1 MGKIKWAIW
10 GTGHICN
17 EFAQG
22 VQQVDNGELC
32 CVLSRTQEK
41 ADEFAAKYGIAKAYC
56 DADKMLAEGGA
67 DVVYIGTPNRAHYEN
82 IMTCIKHK
90 KHVLCEKPIVINMR
104 EMEEVLAAAKAADV
118 FLMEGMWTLFFPVI
132 KKVKSW
138 IEAGCIGRPLRATM
152 NFSINS
158 NLDGWRL
165 GAEQAGGALLDLGIY
180 CLTIVDLA
188 LGLSPLQTKS
198 MAFVKN
204 GVDYANSV
212 MMKYSDDQIA
222 TFTSA
227 LDCLSDNK
235 AIIQGETGYI
245 EIRRKFWCPSGAEL
259 FKNEP
264 TPSVSSSVEVFE
276 DAYGSTGFQY
286 EAAHVAD
293 MLLAGKK
300 ESDVVT
306 HQKSRQLTDIMEKL
320 RKEWGMDVE

>member
-1 MGKIKWAIW
+1 MGTVKWAIW

-22 VQQVDNGELC
+22 VLQTGNGELC
-32 CVLSRTQEK
+32 CVLSRTQER
-41 ADEFAAKYGIAKAYC
+41 AEEFAKKYGIAKAYSN
-56 DADKMLAEGGA
+56 ADEMLADGGA
-67 DVVYIGTPNRAHYEN
+67 DIVYIGTPNRAHYEN
-82 IMTCIKHK
+82 IMSCIKHK
-90 KHVLCEKPIVINMR
+90 KNVLCEKPIVINMR
-104 EMEEVLAAAKAADV
+104 ELEEITAAAKAADV

-138 IEAGCIGRPLRATM
+138 IAEGRIGKPLRASI

-158 NLDGWRL
+158 NLEGWRL

-180 CLTIVDLA
+180 CLTITDLA
-188 LGLSPLQTKS
+188 LGLEPLETKS
-198 MAFVKN
+198 TAFVKN
-204 GVDYANSV
+204 GVDFANSV
-212 MMKYSDDQIA
+212 IMKYSDDQIA
-222 TFTSA
+222 TFSCA

-245 EIRRKFWCPSGAEL
+245 EIRRKFWCPSSAEL

-286 EAAHVAD
+286 EAEHVAE
-293 MLLAGKK
+293 LILAGKK

-306 HQKSRQLTDIMEKL
+306 HKKSRQLTDIMEKL
-320 RKEWGMDVE
+320 RREWGMNVD